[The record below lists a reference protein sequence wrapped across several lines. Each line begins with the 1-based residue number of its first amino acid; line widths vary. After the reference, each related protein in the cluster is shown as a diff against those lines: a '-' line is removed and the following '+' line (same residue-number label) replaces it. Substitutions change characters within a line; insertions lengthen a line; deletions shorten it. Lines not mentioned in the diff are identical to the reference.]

1 MIRNAHGPAVA
12 AGLLVIAA
20 CAGAPADDRPHDV
33 RQYSI
38 EEFLGTTNISGAS
51 FSPDGRKILVSSDE
65 TGVYNAFAIP
75 VDGGEPIQLTHSTTD
90 AIFVASYFPAD
101 ERFLYLSDRGGN
113 ELTHV
118 YVQAPD
124 GTVQDI
130 TPGERLKA
138 IFLGWADDE
147 ESFFIGTNERDP
159 RFFDVYEVTVDGYR
173 RSLIYRNDEGLD
185 FAAISPDERYLALVK
200 TNTRMDSDVFLYDR
214 QTGELRNLTP
224 HDGPVWNVAMDFTPD
239 GSGLLIV
246 TDEGSEFRYL
256 VRQDLATG
264 RRDTLVMADWDVMY
278 AEYSKRG
285 NYLVVAINN
294 DARTEIRIYDREM
307 RPVDL
312 PAPPAGEITSVE
324 FSPDERRIAY
334 YVSSSRLPN
343 DLFVQ
348 ALDGGE
354 AIRLTRSLNPAI
366 AAEDLVEG
374 EVVRFASYD
383 GVEVP
388 GILYRPHGASPD
400 APVPALVWVHGGP
413 GGQSRLSYSAL
424 IQYLVN
430 HGYAVYAINNRGSSG
445 YGKTFYA
452 MDDRKHGEADLGD
465 VVASKRMLIETGWVD
480 PDRIGI
486 IGGSYGG
493 YMVLAALAFRPQEF
507 AVGVDIFGVANWI
520 RTLESIPPWWESMRE
535 ALFTEMG
542 DPATDR
548 ERLAR
553 VSPLLH
559 ASNIVK
565 PLIVLQGAN
574 DPRVLKVESDEIVE
588 AVRANGVPVEY
599 IVFDDEGHGFTKKE
613 NQLRGYGAILE
624 FLDRHLK
631 GTQQHAAGQ
640 QG

>member
-1 MIRNAHGPAVA
+1 MIRPARGPAVA
-12 AGLLVIAA
+12 AGLLLLAA
-20 CAGAPADDRPHDV
+20 CAGTPADDRPHDV

-38 EEFLGTTNISGAS
+38 EEFLGTTNIFGAS
-51 FSPDGRKILVSSDE
+51 FSPDGRKILVSSDQ

-75 VDGGEPIQLTHSTTD
+75 VDGGEPVQLTHSTTD
-90 AIFVASYFPAD
+90 AVMVASYFPAD
-101 ERFLYLSDRGGN
+101 ERFIYLSDRGGD

-118 YVQAPD
+118 YVQEPD
-124 GTVQDI
+124 GTVRDI
-130 TPGERLKA
+130 TPGEKLKA
-138 IFLGWADDE
+138 SFLGWADDD
-147 ESFFIGTNERDP
+147 ESFFIATNERDP

-173 RSLIYRNDEGLD
+173 RSLVYRNDEGLD

-200 TNTRMDSDVFLYDR
+200 TNTTRDSDVYLYDR
-214 QTGELRNLTP
+214 ETRELRHLTP
-224 HDGPVWNVAMDFTPD
+224 HEGQVSNIATDFTPD
-239 GSGLLIV
+239 GAGLLIV
-246 TDEGSEFRYL
+246 TDEGREFAYL

-264 RRDTLVMADWDVMY
+264 RRDTLVTADWDVMY
-278 AEYSKRG
+278 AGYSKEG
-285 NYLVVAINN
+285 SYLVAAINN
-294 DARTEIRIYDREM
+294 DARTEIRIYDRDM
-307 RPVDL
+307 RLVDL
-312 PAPPAGEITSVE
+312 PAPPAGEITAVE

-334 YVSSSRLPN
+334 YVSSSRLPR

-348 ALDGGE
+348 ALDGG
-354 AIRLTRSLNPAI
+354 AATRLTRSLNPAI
-366 AAEDLVEG
+366 AADDLVEG

-383 GVEVP
+383 GVEIP
-388 GILYRPHGASPD
+388 GILYRPHQAS
-400 APVPALVWVHGGP
+400 AETPVPALVWVHGGP
-413 GGQSRLSYSAL
+413 GGQSRLGYNAL

-445 YGKTFYA
+445 YGKTFFA

-465 VVASKRMLIETGWVD
+465 VVASKQMLIETGWVD

-520 RTLESIPPWWESMRE
+520 RTLESIPPWWESFRE
-535 ALFTEMG
+535 ALYTEMG

-548 ERLAR
+548 ERLER

-574 DPRVLKVESDEIVE
+574 DPRVLQVESDEIVA

-599 IVFDDEGHGFTKKE
+599 IVFPDEGHGFTKKA
-613 NQLRGYGAILE
+613 NQLRGYEAILR

-631 GTQQHAAGQ
+631 EVEAAREAA
-640 QG
+640 